1 MADLMGP
8 DGLAAGIVRAV
19 AQGDRYRL
27 LHVHRHGDEQ
37 RALFRTT
44 TANGGFDYLDFILL
58 RDADGKVHAGDFYD
72 YVNGEL
78 ESEDLHRQVPRIV
91 VQASPDFLWKLPPTD
106 REYVLHQSD
115 VEQMRTLVAA
125 RKYREALGVYQAMP
139 EPLKNH
145 KSVLQ
150 QRFLACCGLPGQL
163 DEGLR
168 AYQAASPANPGID
181 IHLLDYYVLHRQFDD
196 LLACVERLD
205 KELGGDPHLD
215 FTRAFVYLQKGDLAA
230 AKKCAQ
236 NAAVAEPESPDAGNL
251 LKLISQAERNLQS
264 GQSSGNSKAAETSPG
279 EPAGDAEARVFA
291 ETFEKTV
298 RTGDTAAIQA
308 AVDIPAFNRR
318 AMAKVTVPEE
328 IRVGI
333 EMAFSAGGDTGIARI
348 FIGVHSQVERGA
360 DFRLLHV
367 HRDNGEQRALFRL
380 VHANDTV
387 AYFDCILVRHADG
400 KVRVDDVYLV
410 RSRDVV
416 GVPGPRVAGHLP
428 RGIRQVTASTGRGP
442 HEQDRRQ
449 DSNSCRCG
457 NGQNGST
464 PGKYQEA
471 LDIYNG
477 LPDRLPEGESPP
489 G

>member
-1 MADLMGP
+1 M
-8 DGLAAGIVRAV
+8 
-19 AQGDRYRL
+19 
-27 LHVHRHGDEQ
+27 
-37 RALFRTT
+37 
-44 TANGGFDYLDFILL
+44 
-58 RDADGKVHAGDFYD
+58 
-72 YVNGEL
+72 
-78 ESEDLHRQVPRIV
+78 
-91 VQASPDFLWKLPPTD
+91 
-106 REYVLHQSD
+106 
-115 VEQMRTLVAA
+115 
-125 RKYREALGVYQAMP
+125 
-139 EPLKNH
+139 
-145 KSVLQ
+145 
-150 QRFLACCGLPGQL
+150 
-163 DEGLR
+163 
-168 AYQAASPANPGID
+168 
-181 IHLLDYYVLHRQFDD
+181 LDYYVLHRQFDD

-279 EPAGDAEARVFA
+279 EPAGDAEARAFA

-400 KVRVDDVYLV
+400 KVRVDDVYLFE
-410 RSRDVV
+410 
-416 GVPGPRVAGHLP
+416 AGMWSEFLG
-428 RGIRQVTASTGRGP
+428 RVTALATESIAKSPQAPAADPMNDGARLIAAVVEMTKRI
-442 HEQDRRQ
+442 DA
-449 DSNSCRCG
+449 
-457 NGQNGST
+457 
-464 PGKYQEA
+464 GKYQEA

-477 LPDRLPEGESPP
+477 LPDRLQKEKVLLVTRIRAARGLKGEPYDEAVRVYRKAFPNEPNLDLILIDAYSAHKLYDRALAAIDGLDRTLGGDPYLDAVRGITYLGKGDLAAAKRCAQKSVAAEPDLPAAYLCRLAIALKEKDFARTSTLLTMIRDKFPKWMPALKSDPDFAEYVKSPQYRSWLAAKKP
-489 G
+489 